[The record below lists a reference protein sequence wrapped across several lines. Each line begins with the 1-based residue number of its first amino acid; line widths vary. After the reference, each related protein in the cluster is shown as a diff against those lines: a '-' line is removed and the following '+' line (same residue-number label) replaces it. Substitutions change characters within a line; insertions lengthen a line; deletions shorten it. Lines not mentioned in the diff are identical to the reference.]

1 MRLLP
6 DQFPRPQPPA
16 LLTLG
21 ALRQG
26 QLQLAG
32 LATPVVATADVPLA
46 RAAGRVLAADLGAGP
61 EAAGPLVARGA
72 RIDARHLPL
81 FVGAGQAMASVLA
94 RVRIGVIALPDDED
108 TPPRRTGATA
118 SAAWIAAALERL
130 GAQVFEATCRAPDP
144 KRLLATLD
152 MFGGGCDLVVT
163 AGFLR
168 PELCAAVRASQA
180 SRGQPDTVET
190 LSLRP
195 FGALQA
201 LRVGA
206 TRVVALPADLE
217 SAVAAFTT
225 LLTPLIRRLQG
236 RIDILPGVRA
246 AELESGQ
253 RHDAEPWRLF
263 PARVDPGALMS
274 RLVLERV
281 DGRDAG
287 LALAAADG
295 LAWHAAEFAGFDRP
309 TVAYFPFESWMR

>member
-6 DQFPRPQPPA
+6 DHLPRPQPCA

-21 ALRQG
+21 ALRQA
-26 QLQLAG
+26 QLQLAA
-32 LATPVVATADVPLA
+32 LATPVAATADVPLA
-46 RAAGRVLAADLGAGP
+46 RAAGRVLAADLAAADA
-61 EAAGPLVARGA
+61 AAGPLAARGT
-72 RIDARHLPL
+72 RLDARHLPL

-94 RVRIGVIALPDDED
+94 RVRVGVIALPDDED
-108 TPPRRTGATA
+108 APPRRSGATA

-130 GAQVFEATCRAPDP
+130 GAQAFEATCRAPDP
-144 KRLLATLD
+144 KRLLATLE

-168 PELCAAVRASQA
+168 PDLCAAVREAQA
-180 SRGQPDTVET
+180 GRGQPDTVET

-201 LRVGA
+201 LQVGA
-206 TRVVALPADLE
+206 TRVVALPAELE

-236 RIDILPGVRA
+236 RNDVLPDVRA
-246 AELESGQ
+246 AELGDEP
-253 RHDAEPWRLF
+253 RHDAQPWRLF
-263 PARVDPGALMS
+263 PARVDPGALNP
-274 RLVLERV
+274 RLALERV
-281 DGRDAG
+281 AEHDAA

-295 LAWHAAEFAGFDRP
+295 LAWHAAEFASFDRP

>member
-6 DQFPRPQPPA
+6 DHLPRPQPPA

-26 QLQLAG
+26 QLQLAA
-32 LATPVVATADVPLA
+32 LATPVAATADVPLA
-46 RAAGRVLAADLGAGP
+46 RAAGRVLAADLGGGP
-61 EAAGPLVARGA
+61 DAGPLVARGT
-72 RIDARHLPL
+72 RLDARHLPL
-81 FVGAGQAMASVLA
+81 FVGAGQAVASVLA

-108 TPPRRTGATA
+108 APPGRTGATA

-130 GAQVFEATCRAPDP
+130 GAQAFEATCRAPDR

-168 PELCAAVRASQA
+168 PDLCAAVREAQA
-180 SRGQPDTVET
+180 GRGQPDSVET

-195 FGALQA
+195 FGALQS
-201 LRVGA
+201 LQVGK

-225 LLTPLIRRLQG
+225 LLTPLVRRLQG
-236 RIDILPGVRA
+236 RVDVLPDVRA
-246 AELESGQ
+246 AELDSRQ
-253 RHDAEPWRLF
+253 RHEAEPWRLF
-263 PARVDPGALMS
+263 PARVDPGALNS
-274 RLVLERV
+274 RLVLERI
-281 DGRDAG
+281 GGACG
-287 LALAAADG
+287 GQALAAADG
-295 LAWHAAEFAGFDRP
+295 LAWHAAEFASFDRP